1 MTTLPALLGIV
12 DAVLQTIF
20 ICTAHILGLAIGF
33 YAGCRYSRT
42 EIARA
47 ELRGLTNRRVLEL
60 TPEDAARRVA

>member
-1 MTTLPALLGIV
+1 MTTLLIG
-12 DAVLQTIF
+12 
-20 ICTAHILGLAIGF
+20 TAHVLGLAIGF

-60 TPEDAARRVA
+60 SRTDAENAAGMVS

>member
-1 MTTLPALLGIV
+1 MTTLL
-12 DAVLQTIF
+12 
-20 ICTAHILGLAIGF
+20 ICTAHVLGLAIGF

-47 ELRGLTNRRVLEL
+47 ELRGLTNRRALEL